1 MNGLRLLTY
10 KLMKM
15 KNDAGISVLLW
26 LIVIVGWIMNIVSVI
41 SLALSDVPITSLFIL
56 KIVGIFIVPL
66 GSILG
71 YFF

>member
-1 MNGLRLLTY
+1 
-10 KLMKM
+10 M
-15 KNDAGISVLLW
+15 KNVAGVSVLLW

-41 SLALSDVPITSLFIL
+41 SLALADVPITTLFIL

>member
-1 MNGLRLLTY
+1 
-10 KLMKM
+10 M

>member
-1 MNGLRLLTY
+1 
-10 KLMKM
+10 MKM
-15 KNDAGISVLLW
+15 KNAAGMSVLLW

-41 SLALSDVPITSLFIL
+41 SLALADNPITTLFIL

>member
-15 KNDAGISVLLW
+15 KNAAGISVLLW